1 MDKDHPSQQRTAGN
15 ENEEVDGNCL
25 CGVRNK
31 RGVKGTVKQISPA
44 ECDKMNSSNSANA
57 SDLLAQERTLGYHCL
72 EKPPGFSPEQKVSD
86 SPSKD
91 KKEGPTQGKEEI
103 HKYGELCEN
112 RPENHG
118 RMETSSKENQTLR
131 TDLNSKEEKLVWLD
145 ISRSGENS
153 GTSASGQKKP
163 GTAEGDCTFH
173 TTQKTNK
180 HDSVTTPEKDGK
192 DNYAPGSGI
201 SKETLQELKNLLR
214 ESPLLSTRARN
225 SGKPSGMFS
234 HTLLLS
240 ASDEQSRHVETL
252 HPHLRGGD
260 QKVPTVHKYV
270 AGQLGKPQLVLSSAG
285 LNKQQSKSD
294 DMEHP
299 GVSQQT
305 SSQNA
310 ASTPGI
316 KLDSTPGQHEQ
327 RRKAD
332 TKSPGMRIP
341 HHLASGIEHIIEQM
355 AKDDIHFVRFEATD
369 LHGVSRS
376 KSIPSRFFRDKAI
389 HGVAMPRGYLE
400 LTLNPKDM
408 AINQISASNFNCDIV
423 LCPDLST
430 FRVLPWTE
438 LTARV
443 ICDSFTVT
451 GNPLLTSPRHIA
463 RQQLNQLREN
473 GFALCS
479 AFTYEFC
486 IYGVAEVVNSKT
498 ISFPAATLLNNQD
511 QPFIQE
517 LIDGMYHAGANIE
530 SFSSSTGPGQM
541 EISLHPEFGIC
552 AADSAFI
559 FRTGIKEVAKKY
571 SYIASFFTENGFCN
585 SGVLMHSLWDTNGQN
600 NLFSFGTGGPEF
612 TDKGK
617 NWLAGLLQH
626 SAALSCLMAP
636 TIGCRKRYSTYSK
649 ESKDS
654 VTASWGCNDNSC
666 AFNVKSHGEKRT
678 QIENKLGS
686 ATANP
691 YLVLAATIAAGLDG
705 VKRGLSL
712 QEGSEGVSDPAQMKP
727 ATIPLNLEDALV
739 ALQEDEC
746 IREALGDTFVRYFV
760 AMKQYELE
768 TEEMDIERNKF
779 LEYFI

>member
-1 MDKDHPSQQRTAGN
+1 MDKDNHRQQRTAEN

-25 CGVRNK
+25 CGLRNK
-31 RGVKGTVKQISPA
+31 RGVKVTAKQIPLA
-44 ECDKMNSSNSANA
+44 EFDKMDTSNPADVSA
-57 SDLLAQERTLGYHCL
+57 LLDQERKLGYHCL
-72 EKPPGFSPEQKVSD
+72 QKPPGFTPQQKSSD
-86 SPSKD
+86 SPP
-91 KKEGPTQGKEEI
+91 KENEASTQGGEEM
-103 HKYGELCEN
+103 HKYEELCEHS
-112 RPENHG
+112 PENYG
-118 RMETSSKENQTLR
+118 RMETSSKENLTLKTGSNNR
-131 TDLNSKEEKLVWLD
+131 EEKPVWPD
-145 ISRSGENS
+145 TKRSEENS
-153 GTSASGQKKP
+153 GASANDQEKLGA
-163 GTAEGDCTFH
+163 AEGDCKFH
-173 TTQKTNK
+173 STQKKNK
-180 HDSVTTPEKDGK
+180 GGNLPVQEKDSK
-192 DNYAPGSGI
+192 DDHVPGSGL
-201 SKETLQELKNLLR
+201 SKETLQELKNLLS
-214 ESPLLSTRARN
+214 ESSLLSTRARN
-225 SGKPSGMFS
+225 SGKPSSMFS
-234 HTLLLS
+234 HTLLLN
-240 ASDEQSRHVETL
+240 ASDKQNRHIETFQ
-252 HPHLRGGD
+252 PHLRGDD
-260 QKVPTVHKYV
+260 QKVPALHKQV
-270 AGQLGKPQLVLSSAG
+270 AGQLGKPQLVHSSAG
-285 LNKQQSKSD
+285 LDKQQSKSD
-294 DMEHP
+294 DIEQP
-299 GVSQQT
+299 VVRQRT

-310 ASTPGI
+310 DSAPGI
-316 KLDSTPGQHEQ
+316 ILDPTPGQHEQ
-327 RRKAD
+327 RKDAD
-332 TKSPGMRIP
+332 IKKTGRHVP
-341 HHLASGIEHIIEQM
+341 HHVVSEIEHIIEQM
-355 AKDDIHFVRFEATD
+355 AKDGIHFVRFEATD

-400 LTLNPKDM
+400 LTLNPKDTE
-408 AINQISASNFNCDIV
+408 INHISASNFNCDIV
-423 LCPDLST
+423 LSPDLST

-463 RQQLNQLREN
+463 RQQLSQLQDS
-473 GFALCS
+473 GFALYS

-486 IYGVAEVVNSKT
+486 VYGVAELVNSKT

-511 QPFIQE
+511 QAFIQE

-541 EISLHPEFGIC
+541 EVSFHPEFGIC
-552 AADSAFI
+552 ATDSAFI

-571 SYIASFFTENGFCN
+571 NYIVSFFTENGFCN
-585 SGVLMHSLWDTNGQN
+585 SGVLSHSLWDSDGQN
-600 NLFSFGTGGPEF
+600 NLFSLGPGGPKF

-617 NWLAGLLQH
+617 NWLAGLLAH

-649 ESKDS
+649 DSKDTMS
-654 VTASWGCNDNSC
+654 ASWGCNDNSC
-666 AFNVKSHGEKRT
+666 AFNVKSHGEKGT

-705 VKRGLSL
+705 VRRGLSF
-712 QEGSEGVSDPAQMKP
+712 QEGSEEIYGPAQIKA
-727 ATIPLNLEDALV
+727 ATIPLKLEDALV

-760 AMKQYELE
+760 AMKHYELE

>member
-1 MDKDHPSQQRTAGN
+1 MDKDHPSQQRTAEN

-25 CGVRNK
+25 CGLRNK
-31 RGVKGTVKQISPA
+31 RGVKVTVKQIPSA
-44 ECDKMNSSNSANA
+44 ECDKMDASNPANA
-57 SDLLAQERTLGYHCL
+57 SDLLARESKPGYHCL
-72 EKPPGFSPEQKVSD
+72 QKTPGFPSGQKAND
-86 SPSKD
+86 SPPKD
-91 KKEGPTQGKEEI
+91 KKESSTQGGEEI
-103 HKYGELCEN
+103 HKDGELCEN
-112 RPENHG
+112 IPKNHG
-118 RMETSSKENQTLR
+118 VMETSSKGNQILR
-131 TDLNSKEEKLVWLD
+131 TDINTKEEKLVWLD
-145 ISRSGENS
+145 ISRSGDNLGINE
-153 GTSASGQKKP
+153 QKKHN
-163 GTAEGDCTFH
+163 TADGDSIFH
-173 TTQKTNK
+173 TTQKNK
-180 HDSVTTPEKDGK
+180 HDDLAALENDSKD
-192 DNYAPGSGI
+192 YTAPGSGI

-214 ESPLLSTRARN
+214 ESPLLCTRARN

-234 HTLLLS
+234 NTLLLN
-240 ASDEQSRHVETL
+240 ASDKQSRHVETF

-260 QKVPTVHKYV
+260 QKMPAVHKHV
-270 AGQLGKPQLVLSSAG
+270 AGQLGKPQVVQSSAV
-285 LNKQQSKSD
+285 LNKQQSKCD
-294 DMEHP
+294 DTEHP
-299 GVSQQT
+299 VTRQQT
-305 SSQNA
+305 SSQNMG
-310 ASTPGI
+310 STPGI
-316 KLDSTPGQHEQ
+316 KLDPTPGQHE
-327 RRKAD
+327 RRRNAD
-332 TKSPGMRIP
+332 IKNPRIRIP
-341 HHLASGIEHIIEQM
+341 HHLLSEIEHIIEQM
-355 AKDDIHFVRFEATD
+355 ARESIHFVRFEATD

-408 AINQISASNFNCDIV
+408 EINQISASNFNCDIV
-423 LCPDLST
+423 LSPDLST
-430 FRVLPWTE
+430 FRILPWTE

-463 RQQLNQLREN
+463 KQQLNQLQDS
-473 GFALCS
+473 GFTLYS

-486 IYGVAEVVNSKT
+486 IYGIAEVVNSKS

-511 QPFIQE
+511 QSFIQE

-541 EISLHPEFGIC
+541 EVSLHPEFGIC

-571 SYIASFFTENGFCN
+571 NYIASFFTEDGFCN
-585 SGVLMHSLWDTNGQN
+585 SGVLSHSLWDSHGQN
-600 NLFSFGTGGPEF
+600 NLFSFGPGGPEF
-612 TDKGK
+612 SDKGK
-617 NWLAGLLQH
+617 NWLAGLLLH

-636 TIGCRKRYSTYSK
+636 TIGCRKRYNIY
-649 ESKDS
+649 SKDS
-654 VTASWGCNDNSC
+654 KDTVAASWGCNDNSC
-666 AFNVKSHGEKRT
+666 AFSVKNHGEKRT

-705 VKRGLSL
+705 IRRGLTF
-712 QEGSEGVSDPAQMKP
+712 QEGSEEISNPTQIKSAI
-727 ATIPLNLEDALV
+727 IPLKLEDALV

-768 TEEMDIERNKF
+768 TEETDLERNKF

>member
-1 MDKDHPSQQRTAGN
+1 MD
-15 ENEEVDGNCL
+15 
-25 CGVRNK
+25 
-31 RGVKGTVKQISPA
+31 
-44 ECDKMNSSNSANA
+44 SSNSADA
-57 SDLLAQERTLGYHCL
+57 SDLLSQERKLVFHCI
-72 EKPPGFSPEQKVSD
+72 EKPSGSPPGQKASD
-86 SPSKD
+86 TPSTVKQ
-91 KKEGPTQGKEEI
+91 EGPAQNEKEMP
-103 HKYGELCEN
+103 KYGELCEN
-112 RPENHG
+112 YPENHE

-131 TDLNSKEEKLVWLD
+131 TDLNSKEEKLAWVD

-153 GTSASGQKKP
+153 ETMANDQKAP
-163 GTAEGDCTFH
+163 DTAEGDSTFH
-173 TTQKTNK
+173 TTQKKNK
-180 HDSVTTPEKDGK
+180 HDNLTTLERDSKD
-192 DNYAPGSGI
+192 YHAPASGI

-225 SGKPSGMFS
+225 SDTFS

-240 ASDEQSRHVETL
+240 TSDKQSRHVETI

-260 QKVPTVHKYV
+260 QKVPTIHKHV
-270 AGQLGKPQLVLSSAG
+270 AGQLGNPPLVHSSAG

-299 GVSQQT
+299 VEKQQT
-305 SSQNA
+305 PSQNVG
-310 ASTPGI
+310 STSGI
-316 KLDSTPGQHEQ
+316 KLDPTPGRHEQ
-327 RRKAD
+327 RRNAD
-332 TKSPGMRIP
+332 IKGPRMHIP
-341 HHLASGIEHIIEQM
+341 HHLASEIEDIIEQM
-355 AKDDIHFVRFEATD
+355 AKDNIHFVRFEATD

-376 KSIPSRFFRDKAI
+376 KSISSRFFREKAI
-389 HGVAMPRGYLE
+389 HGVTMPRGYLE
-400 LTLNPKDM
+400 LTLHPKDM
-408 AINQISASNFNCDIV
+408 EINQISASNFNCDIV
-423 LCPDLST
+423 LSPDLTT

-438 LTARV
+438 QTARV

-451 GNPLLTSPRHIA
+451 GNPLMTSPRHLA
-463 RQQLNQLREN
+463 RQQLNQLQDS
-473 GFALCS
+473 GFALFS

-486 IYGVAEVVNSKT
+486 IYGIAEIVNSKT

-511 QPFIQE
+511 QSFIQE

-530 SFSSSTGPGQM
+530 SFSSSSGPGQM
-541 EISLHPEFGIC
+541 EISLHPEFGIR

-571 SYIASFFTENGFCN
+571 NYIASFFTENGFCN
-585 SGVLMHSLWDTNGQN
+585 SGVLSHSLWDSNGQN
-600 NLFSFGTGGPEF
+600 NLFSFGPGGPEF

-636 TIGCRKRYSTYSK
+636 TIGCRKRYSIYSK
-649 ESKDS
+649 ESKDT
-654 VTASWGCNDNSC
+654 VTASYGCNDNSC
-666 AFNVKSHGEKRT
+666 VFNVKSHGEKRT

-686 ATANP
+686 AIANP

-705 VKRGLSL
+705 VRRGLNFH
-712 QEGSEGVSDPAQMKP
+712 EGSEEISDLAQIKP

-739 ALQEDEC
+739 AFQEDEC

-760 AMKQYELE
+760 AMKRYELE
-768 TEEMDIERNKF
+768 TEEMDIERNRI